1 MSTVK
6 RTLGPLQ
13 KASYELYQ
21 ANQEEV
27 ALTNSKFVIRTR
39 RLISKKC
46 YLQFSKKQN
55 IIFQAPVLPHQFKDL
70 S

>member
-1 MSTVK
+1 MSIVK
-6 RTLGPLQ
+6 RILGALQ

-46 YLQFSKKQN
+46 NCNFYKPKYH
-55 IIFQAPVLPHQFKDL
+55 FQAPVLPHQFEEL